1 MGKNDQ
7 EDRTAKHLI
16 RDLMILLIPFAII
29 YILYLLFLK

>member
-1 MGKNDQ
+1 MSENDKK
-7 EDRTAKHLI
+7 DRTAKHLI